1 MNMAAEGEVPPK
13 MMREHQS
20 GYDGFIWMMKWG
32 AILSFIT
39 AMLVMWIIS

>member
-1 MNMAAEGEVPPK
+1 MAADGESPQKV
-13 MMREHQS
+13 MREHQS
-20 GYDGFIWMMKWG
+20 GYDGFVWMMKWG